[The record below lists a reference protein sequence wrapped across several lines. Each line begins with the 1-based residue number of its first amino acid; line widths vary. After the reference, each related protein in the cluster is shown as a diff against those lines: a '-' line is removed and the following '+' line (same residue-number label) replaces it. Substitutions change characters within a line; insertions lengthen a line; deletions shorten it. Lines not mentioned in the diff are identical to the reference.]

1 MTSEVMS
8 LLGRA
13 DMLEIVPSTDVLKS
27 NAAPS
32 PFGSLLRRHRSARGM
47 SQERLAHDA
56 EISPRHLSCLETGRA
71 APSKSMVL
79 IIGSALDLPLRDRNA
94 LLEAAGFVAAYR
106 DVPLQAPEAASL
118 RRAIDLVLNGIEPNG
133 AIAVDRAWNLIQMNQ
148 GAARL
153 FAAFCDLPNAPPEV
167 LQNAL
172 VATLHPAGLRPF
184 IMNFDEVAALLLDRA
199 RREESHCP
207 ADDPEILRVRELV
220 AKIPNVPTASDV
232 ALGGKGQGPFLTVHM
247 KRGDLEAR
255 LFTTISTIGTPI
267 DATAEDIRIET
278 YFPADEATSL
288 LVKRLAD
295 SSRSG

>member
-1 MTSEVMS
+1 
-8 LLGRA
+8 
-13 DMLEIVPSTDVLKS
+13 
-27 NAAPS
+27 
-32 PFGSLLRRHRSARGM
+32 M

-167 LQNAL
+167 MQNAL
-172 VATLHPAGLRPF
+172 VATLHPKGLRPA
-184 IMNFDEVAALLLDRA
+184 IVNFDEVAALLLDRG
-199 RREESHCP
+199 RREEARCP
-207 ADDPEILRVRELV
+207 VDDPEIIRVRELV

-232 ALGGKGQGPFLTVHM
+232 AAMGGKQQGPFLTVHM
-247 KRGDLEAR
+247 RRGDLEAR

-278 YFPADEATSL
+278 YFPADEATSKL
-288 LVKRLAD
+288 IKTLAD
-295 SSRSG
+295 SSRLG